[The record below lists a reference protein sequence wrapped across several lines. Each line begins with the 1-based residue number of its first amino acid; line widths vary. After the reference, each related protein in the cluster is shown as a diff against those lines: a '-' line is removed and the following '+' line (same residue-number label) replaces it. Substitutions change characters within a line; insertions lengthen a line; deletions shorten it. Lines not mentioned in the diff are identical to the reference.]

1 MRKRTL
7 LPLLILGCLNSLNAQ
22 EVNGQ
27 AASEKE
33 PPVRF
38 LIRGAM
44 ELGGDKITEV
54 YFTNGNKQSV
64 RTGQGVSLGVGA
76 QVQVPG
82 AERLLFHATVG
93 IKYVTTEA
101 DNAHIRLT
109 RVPVLLTAN
118 WMAAKKLRLGAG
130 LAMHRGIRFKADGIG
145 EDLKFHPA
153 SGPVFEVAYSGI
165 GLSYTAMKYKDEYDY
180 TYSANAIGLT
190 FTGVIR
196 GKKK

>member
-7 LPLLILGCLNSLNAQ
+7 LSLLILASVNFVNAQ
-22 EVNGQ
+22 EAVKN
-27 AASEKE
+27 ET
-33 PPVRF
+33 PVRF
-38 LIRGAM
+38 LIRGAL

-64 RTGQGVSLGVGA
+64 RAGQGGTLAVGLQIGVPR
-76 QVQVPG
+76 V
-82 AERLLFHATVG
+82 ERLLFHASAG

-109 RVPVLLTAN
+109 RVPVNLTAN

-145 EDLKFHPA
+145 EDLKFKGA
-153 SGPVFEVAYSGI
+153 SGPVVEIAYSGI
-165 GLSYTAMKYKDEYDY
+165 GLSYTAMKYRDEYDHS
-180 TYSANAIGLT
+180 YSANAIGIT
-190 FTGVIR
+190 FTGVIP
-196 GKKK
+196 GKKH